1 MFRWKLQPGNSKFE
15 PMAHN
20 FPEEIILDILFR
32 LPPKTLIRCTSVCK
46 SWNSMIKNPSFIRT
60 HLNRTIDLNNQF
72 GTHLRLVYCARIVKR
87 SRFRHGDLEL
97 LEEQCNLYSDNL
109 AFDEYCKLEFPIA
122 PREELRNKVLDVV
135 SVCNGL
141 VLLADN
147 KVCSGNTFILCNPS
161 MRKSVT
167 LPKPHYTFKGDPGY
181 YYCMGFGF
189 DAVTNDY
196 KVVRITIDHREDQDP
211 STFYEVYSLAGGSW
225 SDPCFL
231 DHVLGLNNIRKP
243 TAFVNGVIHWDG
255 WRRLTNGGSE
265 CFILAFDVGSDS
277 FRSIVT
283 PKDFRRLYSEH
294 LCISGYGKSIAL
306 SHSYYTEIIEP
317 RLDIWVMKEYGL
329 EESWTK
335 LITLCPPGPEG
346 QSLYQP
352 LWFRKS
358 GDVVLVLTKS
368 FVNDDSRHELVCLDL
383 VSKQYTNL
391 GIHGYRYYYAES
403 YVESLVLLDKT
414 DAVSY

>member
-1 MFRWKLQPGNSKFE
+1 
-15 PMAHN
+15 
-20 FPEEIILDILFR
+20 
-32 LPPKTLIRCTSVCK
+32 
-46 SWNSMIKNPSFIRT
+46 
-60 HLNRTIDLNNQF
+60 
-72 GTHLRLVYCARIVKR
+72 
-87 SRFRHGDLEL
+87 
-97 LEEQCNLYSDNL
+97 
-109 AFDEYCKLEFPIA
+109 
-122 PREELRNKVLDVV
+122 
-135 SVCNGL
+135 
-141 VLLADN
+141 
-147 KVCSGNTFILCNPS
+147 
-161 MRKSVT
+161 
-167 LPKPHYTFKGDPGY
+167 
-181 YYCMGFGF
+181 MGFGF

-225 SDPCFL
+225 SDPCSL

-243 TAFVNGVIHWDG
+243 TAFVNGAIHWDG

-277 FRSIVT
+277 FRSMVT
-283 PKDFRRLYSEH
+283 PKDFRKLCSEH

-306 SHSYYTEIIEP
+306 SYSCYTEIIEP
-317 RLDIWVMKEYGL
+317 RLDIWVMKEYGV

-335 LITLCPPGPEG
+335 LITLYPPGPEG

-358 GDVVLVLTKS
+358 GDVVLVLTES
-368 FVNDDSRHELVCLDL
+368 FLKDDSRHELVCLDL